1 MKIQCD
7 VCHKE
12 EASLFCSADEASLC
26 HACDQTIHHANK
38 LATKHKRFSLQYPT
52 SKHTPLCDICQERR
66 AYIFCREDRAILCT
80 ECDLPIHRA
89 NENTQK
95 HNRFLLTGV
104 KVGALSSNPT
114 LLCSNSTATE
124 IELRNSCSKPN
135 MSSDTGSV
143 STSSISEY
151 LTETIPGYCMED
163 LLDASFSPNGFFY
176 KDYECHLKFQQQ
188 DLFQENMCSFPV
200 ASCSPQ
206 SQVRSSQLSTS
217 NVPQS
222 LQFQQAALRVKEV
235 PKSKGAEEYYNGYT
249 VPSVTPP
256 LIKRSRRSR

>member
-7 VCHKE
+7 VCEKE
-12 EASLFCSADEASLC
+12 EASVFCSADEASLC
-26 HACDQTIHHANK
+26 YACDYTIHHANK
-38 LATKHKRFSLQYPT
+38 LASKHKRFSLHKPT
-52 SKHTPLCDICQERR
+52 SKYTPLCDICQERR
-66 AYIFCREDRAILCT
+66 AYIFCREDRAIFCT

-104 KVGALSSNPT
+104 KVGAGCSSNPT
-114 LLCSNSTATE
+114 LLCSNGTATE
-124 IELRNSCSKPN
+124 IELRNSCSKAN

-163 LLDASFSPNGFFY
+163 LLDAPNGFFY
-176 KDYECHLKFQQQ
+176 KDYEYHIKFQDQ
-188 DLFQENMCSFPV
+188 DLFQENMCSFPF

-206 SQVRSSQLSTS
+206 SQVRSSQLSTW
-217 NVPQS
+217 NVPQIDY
-222 LQFQQAALRVKEV
+222 LVGVKEL
-235 PKSKGAEEYYNGYT
+235 PKAQAVEGYYNGYT
-249 VPSVTPP
+249 LPSVTPP
-256 LIKRSRRSR
+256 LIKKSKRSR